1 MKGMPENILGVFESK
16 LFFVIKEHWPVTS
29 IELAELLNEDLN
41 DRKAKKRAYSKYS
54 YYLKKMIQN
63 KILLSKKS
71 GNTLIV
77 WPFEVE
83 KYRVIDSIINEKP
96 LEEKNVKHL
105 LW

>member
-1 MKGMPENILGVFESK
+1 
-16 LFFVIKEHWPVTS
+16 
-29 IELAELLNEDLN
+29 
-41 DRKAKKRAYSKYS
+41 
-54 YYLKKMIQN
+54 MIQN

-105 LW
+105 L